1 MALGVDQEEYRRRF
15 YTFLTFWHSVMQD
28 EILKALFLSL
38 PQVAAFWSIR
48 RRSKVKFLDILRVLA
63 VRSKDK
69 LLKWRSE
76 VFCKYWRS
84 EA

>member
-38 PQVAAFWSIR
+38 PQVAAF
-48 RRSKVKFLDILRVLA
+48 
-63 VRSKDK
+63 
-69 LLKWRSE
+69 
-76 VFCKYWRS
+76 
-84 EA
+84 